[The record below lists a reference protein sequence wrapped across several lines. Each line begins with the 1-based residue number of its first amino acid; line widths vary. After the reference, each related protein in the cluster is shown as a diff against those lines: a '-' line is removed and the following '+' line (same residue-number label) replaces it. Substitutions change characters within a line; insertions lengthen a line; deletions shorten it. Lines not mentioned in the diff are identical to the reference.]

1 MRKTGSDRDQ
11 VTANGTST
19 QSKEIDPQWRAPP
32 AVSGVY
38 RIQSGSPSQYTK
50 EGSDKRFRDR
60 SLNVRR
66 FPTHYLLQ
74 THNTRASND
83 RQRRRPGR
91 AQRPRCI
98 VSILPGMRKRR
109 KGPLTTSSWT
119 PIRDVV
125 QPRWLRPLDFS
136 KNPSH
141 LKRDFSNFSFRHGWH
156 KRVIWLSMLLGYR
169 WIFLPHT

>member
-83 RQRRRPGR
+83 RQRRRPGEHKDL
-91 AQRPRCI
+91 AALYQYC
-98 VSILPGMRKRR
+98 PGC
-109 KGPLTTSSWT
+109 GSA
-119 PIRDVV
+119 V
-125 QPRWLRPLDFS
+125 
-136 KNPSH
+136 
-141 LKRDFSNFSFRHGWH
+141 
-156 KRVIWLSMLLGYR
+156 RVL
-169 WIFLPHT
+169 